1 MSLLDIVIYPDP
13 ILREKCE
20 PVEEITD
27 EIRQLI
33 DDMTQTMYEAP
44 GIGLAASQ
52 VGSRHR
58 VIIVDVGDD
67 EESGRK
73 ARLYQIINPEI
84 VEESGSVESEEGCL
98 SIPDIRES
106 VKRSKSILVKGL
118 SPEGKEMSIEADG
131 LLSICLQHEIDHL
144 NGVLFIDRIS
154 RLRRELIKSR
164 LKKLALG

>member
-1 MSLLDIVIYPDP
+1 MSLLEIVLYPDP

-20 PVEEITD
+20 PVTEITD
-27 EIRQLI
+27 EIRALI
-33 DDMTQTMYEAP
+33 DDMTQTMYDAP

-67 EESGRK
+67 EETGRRS
-73 ARLYQIINPEI
+73 RLYQIINPEI
-84 VEESGSVESEEGCL
+84 IETAGSVESEEGCL

-106 VKRSKSILVKGL
+106 VKRSRSITVQGL
-118 SPEGKEMSIEADG
+118 DPDGKTIKIEAEG

-144 NGVLFIDRIS
+144 DGILFIDRIS
-154 RLRRELIKSR
+154 RLKRELVKSR
-164 LKKLALG
+164 LKKLSQV

>member
-13 ILREKCE
+13 VLREKCQ
-20 PVEEITD
+20 PVSEITD

-33 DDMTQTMYEAP
+33 EDMTETMYDAP

-52 VGSRHR
+52 VGSLHR

-67 EESGRK
+67 EESGSEGK
-73 ARLYQIINPEI
+73 LYQIINPEI
-84 VEESGSVESEEGCL
+84 VAESGSVESEEGCL
-98 SIPDIRES
+98 SIPDVRES
-106 VKRSKSILVKGL
+106 VKRSSDITVKGL
-118 SPEGKEMSIEADG
+118 DPEGNEISIDANG

-144 NGVLFIDRIS
+144 DGILFIDRIS

-164 LKKLALG
+164 LKKLTQS